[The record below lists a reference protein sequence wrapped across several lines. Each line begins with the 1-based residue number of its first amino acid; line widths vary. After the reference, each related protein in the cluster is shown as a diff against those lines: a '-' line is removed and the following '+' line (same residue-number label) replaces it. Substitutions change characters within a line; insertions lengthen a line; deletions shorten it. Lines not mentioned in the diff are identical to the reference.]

1 MRPTSSMKRAL
12 TQHDLPPTQPPSPRA
27 EEGEGYEDD
36 NDYGHEMGPDDEEHD
51 DGGMGDMPEQPD
63 VAWYLSHWDMSNLA
77 KIAICRTYA
86 NYLSAQIP
94 KGEGPRVTHKR
105 KIKK

>member
-1 MRPTSSMKRAL
+1 MKRAL
-12 TQHDLPPTQPPSPRA
+12 AKQLSDDIPPTQPVPPNS
-27 EEGEGYEDD
+27 EEVEGFEDD
-36 NDYGHEMGPDDEEHD
+36 EVDDPEMGYDEPDAP
-51 DGGMGDMPEQPD
+51 DMPEQPD
-63 VAWYLSHWDMSNLA
+63 LAWYLSNWEMTNLA

-94 KGEGPRVTHKR
+94 KGEGPRVTHKK

>member
-1 MRPTSSMKRAL
+1 M
-12 TQHDLPPTQPPSPRA
+12 
-27 EEGEGYEDD
+27 
-36 NDYGHEMGPDDEEHD
+36 DYDEQEHD
-51 DGGMGDMPEQPD
+51 DEPAQPD
-63 VAWYLSHWDMSNLA
+63 VAWYLSKWEMSNLA

-105 KIKK
+105 KTKK